1 MLGAV
6 TDLIWVALGSSLGGP
21 ARYFLSGL
29 IDHRLATTFPWG
41 TIVVNISG
49 AMMMG
54 ALAAT
59 AAVKGLLPLPA
70 AWEFA
75 AVGFM
80 GSYTTVSSFSLQT
93 LMLARDGD
101 FARAGANVGISL
113 IACFSAIAIGF
124 AAATSVLS

>member
-1 MLGAV
+1 M
-6 TDLIWVALGSSLGGP
+6 TDLIWVALGSALGGP
-21 ARYFLSGL
+21 SRYFLSGL
-29 IDHRLATTFPWG
+29 IDRRLATTFPWG

-49 AMMMG
+49 ATMMG
-54 ALAAT
+54 ALAAA

-101 FARAGANVGISL
+101 FTRAGANVGISL
-113 IACFSAIAIGF
+113 IACLSAIAVGF
-124 AAATSVLS
+124 AAATSVLP